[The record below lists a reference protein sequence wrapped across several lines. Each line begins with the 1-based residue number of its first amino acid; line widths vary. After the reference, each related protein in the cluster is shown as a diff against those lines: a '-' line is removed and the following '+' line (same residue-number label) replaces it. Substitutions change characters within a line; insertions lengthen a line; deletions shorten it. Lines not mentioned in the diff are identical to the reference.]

1 VRAAVREHLAG
12 FKVPRRV
19 VVVDALPLTGS
30 GKIDRPALRGE
41 LDNPKG
47 NER

>member
-1 VRAAVREHLAG
+1 
-12 FKVPRRV
+12 VPSRV

-41 LDNPKG
+41 LG
-47 NER
+47 NREGDGR